1 MLRLVKKVAIITG
14 AGSGIGK
21 ATAVRFGKEGATVVV
36 ADYNYQLASEVS
48 DELVQQGYE
57 GTAYQV
63 DVSRPESVENLV
75 KEMASKY
82 GRIDILINN
91 AGITRDAMLHK
102 MTLDQWNAVIATNL
116 TGVYLMGQAVGK
128 IMREQGFGRIINTS
142 SVVGVYG
149 NIGQSNYAAA
159 KAGIIGMTKDWAKEL
174 GPKGIT
180 VNAVAPGF
188 ISTPMTDAMP
198 ENILKSLEEK
208 VPLRRLGNPVDIS
221 NAYLFLASDEAS
233 YVNGTVL
240 QVDGGLVL

>member
-1 MLRLVKKVAIITG
+1 MKMIGVRAMLRLVKKVAIITR

-63 DVSRPESVENLV
+63 DVSRSESVENLV
-75 KEMASKY
+75 KEMASQY

-149 NIGQSNYAAA
+149 NIGQSN
-159 KAGIIGMTKDWAKEL
+159 
-174 GPKGIT
+174 
-180 VNAVAPGF
+180 
-188 ISTPMTDAMP
+188 
-198 ENILKSLEEK
+198 
-208 VPLRRLGNPVDIS
+208 
-221 NAYLFLASDEAS
+221 
-233 YVNGTVL
+233 
-240 QVDGGLVL
+240 